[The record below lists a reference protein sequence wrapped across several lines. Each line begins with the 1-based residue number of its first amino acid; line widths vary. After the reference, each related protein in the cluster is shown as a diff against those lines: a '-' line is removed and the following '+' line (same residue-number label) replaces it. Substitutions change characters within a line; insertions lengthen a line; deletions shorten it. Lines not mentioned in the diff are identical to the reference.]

1 MARRW
6 DVAHLTVVGL
16 LVWAAYWAALPWIDC
31 VRQFPT
37 ADVVR
42 GCSFGVSEVPGGPAA
57 LVWNLAVGSVYLL
70 AALWVAFR
78 QR

>member
-1 MARRW
+1 MARGW
-6 DVAHLTVVGL
+6 NVGQLAVVL
-16 LVWAAYWAALPWIDC
+16 LLGWAAYWAALPWIDC

-37 ADVVR
+37 AEVLR
-42 GCSFGVSEVPGGPAA
+42 GCTFGVSGVPGGPAA

-78 QR
+78 RR